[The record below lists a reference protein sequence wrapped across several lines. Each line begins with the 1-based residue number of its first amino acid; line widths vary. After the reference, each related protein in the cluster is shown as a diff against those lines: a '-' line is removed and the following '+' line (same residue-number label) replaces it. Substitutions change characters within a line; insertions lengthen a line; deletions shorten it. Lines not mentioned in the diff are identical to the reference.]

1 MAGDRPI
8 TPLPRLE
15 RLDGQ
20 AFSSHN
26 TPIRVAAPFC
36 AASPDGNAFRK
47 EGQEFLKLSG
57 YIMVMGRHH
66 VARHEHTSKQS

>member
-15 RLDGQ
+15 HLGGQ

-36 AASPDGNAFRK
+36 AASPEDDAFRK
-47 EGQEFLKLSG
+47 EGQENLK
-57 YIMVMGRHH
+57 
-66 VARHEHTSKQS
+66 